1 MKPKKHLTPHPAE
14 TAAPAPAREL
24 LPGEAT
30 AAKFRLVP
38 KEELEATRCKAYAY
52 VM

>member
-14 TAAPAPAREL
+14 TTSPAPAREL
-24 LPGEAT
+24 LPCEAT
-30 AAKFRLVP
+30 AAKFRSIS
-38 KEELEATRCKAYAY
+38 KEELEDNRCKAYAY